1 MKKQDTLIITSPQT
15 NFEEIEFI
23 RKNAL
28 LDWIKQQQ
36 SFEQG
41 FADGDDA
48 EYGYKCA
55 LKDIENY
62 LNEYE

>member
-15 NFEEIEFI
+15 NFEEIEFV

-28 LDWIKQQQ
+28 LDWIKQQL

-41 FADGDDA
+41 FNDGEA
-48 EYGYKCA
+48 EYGYKNA
-55 LKDIENY
+55 LEEIQNY
-62 LNEYE
+62 LNKYE

>member
-15 NFEEIEFI
+15 NFREIEFI

-28 LDWIKQQQ
+28 LDWIKQQ
-36 SFEQG
+36 FEQG
-41 FADGDDA
+41 FNDGDDA
-48 EYGYKCA
+48 EYGYKHA

-62 LNEYE
+62 LNNYE

>member
-28 LDWIKQQQ
+28 LDWIKQQL

-41 FADGDDA
+41 FNDGEA
-48 EYGYKCA
+48 EYGYKNA
-55 LKDIENY
+55 LEEMENY
-62 LNEYE
+62 LNKYE

>member
-28 LDWIKQQQ
+28 LDWIKQQ
-36 SFEQG
+36 FGQG
-41 FADGDDA
+41 FNDGDGA
-48 EYGYKCA
+48 EYGYKHA
-55 LKDIENY
+55 LEEIKNY
-62 LNEYE
+62 LNNYE